1 MSKNRITALCVAFSI
16 ICSFA
21 CEDRK
26 EEYPDI
32 RIGKEKNVDELSLN
46 KQRKIHRQRGE
57 LANSRCANEHGHA
70 KGERIAGGRNVC
82 HCPLARQACTAEN
95 QRDFPRIG
103 HKPSHCSTPS

>member
-46 KQRKIHRQRGE
+46 KQTEKGSSFREETENTSSTWRTRK
-57 LANSRCANEHGHA
+57 
-70 KGERIAGGRNVC
+70 
-82 HCPLARQACTAEN
+82 
-95 QRDFPRIG
+95 
-103 HKPSHCSTPS
+103 

>member
-32 RIGKEKNVDELSLN
+32 RIGKEKNV
-46 KQRKIHRQRGE
+46 
-57 LANSRCANEHGHA
+57 
-70 KGERIAGGRNVC
+70 ERIV
-82 HCPLARQACTAEN
+82 AE
-95 QRDFPRIG
+95 
-103 HKPSHCSTPS
+103 